1 MMHLAHVPHTQPGKD
16 ILTSDETVRA
26 KSHLFSKGGV
36 LQVFPWA
43 RYKQQ
48 GLARHLPHKEDEV
61 QKRTEIYLTSHS
73 KAALRLGVG
82 VEENQAGRFPMV
94 RKVKK

>member
-1 MMHLAHVPHTQPGKD
+1 MRQSGPKD
-16 ILTSDETVRA
+16 TSSPRW
-26 KSHLFSKGGV
+26 GGV

-82 VEENQAGRFPMV
+82 IVEENQAGRFSMV